1 MKSNHTKPALAQ
13 FLIALLFM
21 TTACS
26 SSVTPSPSAPP
37 PVTETDPP
45 PTPSGS
51 LTPIELEAGYGVKG
65 PWFELYF
72 TNPASPLS
80 PQGTGGVD
88 GPLAAAIDNAKLSI
102 DVAVYSLSLNSVRYA
117 LIDAFNRG
125 VTVRMVMESENMD
138 RSDVQAL
145 LEAGIPIVGD
155 NQPGLMH
162 DKFLVIDKS
171 ETWVGSMNYTDSGA
185 YDDNNNMIRIFST
198 KLAENYTTEFEE
210 MFIDKLFGELV
221 RAETPHPD
229 LTLDGTEIQTFFSP
243 DDGVLKTIAPLLQ
256 NAQQSIHFLAYSF
269 TSNELGDILRQQHES
284 GLTVQG
290 VMEAEQ
296 VKSNQGTEYDPF
308 QQAGM
313 QVRLD
318 GNEGQM
324 HHKVFII
331 DEHIVILGS
340 YNFSRAA
347 EERNDETILIID
359 NAEIAQQY
367 LQEFKRVWEQAQP

>member
-51 LTPIELEAGYGVKG
+51 LTPIELEAGYGIKG

>member
-1 MKSNHTKPALAQ
+1 MKPNHTKPALAQ

-26 SSVTPSPSAPP
+26 SSVTPSPSAP

-162 DKFLVIDKS
+162 DKFMVIDKS

-308 QQAGM
+308 QQADM

>member
-26 SSVTPSPSAPP
+26 TSVTPSPSAPP
-37 PVTETDPP
+37 VTETDPP
-45 PTPSGS
+45 TTPSGS

-162 DKFLVIDKS
+162 DKFMVIDKS

-210 MFIDKLFGELV
+210 MFIDNLFGELV

-229 LTLDGTEIQTFFSP
+229 LTLDGTELQTFFSP

-308 QQAGM
+308 QQADM